1 MNASMGQ
8 VISEESKRKK
18 KGAGAAP
25 LKKAT
30 LLEAKV
36 VLSRVQRQKR
46 KFVTVVAGLET
57 VNDLKIKEAAKVF
70 GEYFSL

>member
-1 MNASMGQ
+1 M
-8 VISEESKRKK
+8 
-18 KGAGAAP
+18 
-25 LKKAT
+25 
-30 LLEAKV
+30 

-70 GEYFSL
+70 GESRCESSHLLSVASS

>member
-1 MNASMGQ
+1 
-8 VISEESKRKK
+8 
-18 KGAGAAP
+18 
-25 LKKAT
+25 
-30 LLEAKV
+30 V

-70 GEYFSL
+70 GESRCESSHLLIALYVSSSS

>member
-1 MNASMGQ
+1 M
-8 VISEESKRKK
+8 
-18 KGAGAAP
+18 
-25 LKKAT
+25 
-30 LLEAKV
+30 

-70 GEYFSL
+70 GESRCESSHLLIALYVSHHRSDTACT